1 MSTQVFTIPRFM
13 LTLGKVAADNM
24 KIRKQA
30 LIVAKRDEVIKK
42 KLLLAL
48 TREVKFAEKETKK
61 QIRFMEK
68 EAKVARQSIITN
80 LKKENKLKSID
91 STKEFKLQHRLVK
104 GEITRLNRAI
114 ARQEK
119 SINKFKTTIA

>member
-13 LTLGKVAADNM
+13 LTLGKVAVDNM

-30 LIVAKRDEVIKK
+30 LIMAKRDEAIKK
-42 KLLLAL
+42 KSLLAL

-61 QIRFMEK
+61 QIRVMEK
-68 EAKVARQSIITN
+68 EARVARQSIITN

-119 SINKFKTTIA
+119 SINKIKTTIA